1 MTDLLLV
8 SDADWI
14 IDDVAAVVVDDATT
28 LRVVHAGLDLL
39 PAVIERTPDLVLLDQ
54 QVGNM
59 GGMAACLNLRL
70 EESADRLPHIPVLM
84 LLDREADIFMAK
96 RTQAE
101 GWILKPLDAI
111 RLRKAVR
118 VLLEG
123 GEYREGSAREVG
135 AGVTFG

>member
-1 MTDLLLV
+1 MPDLLLV
-8 SDADWI
+8 SDAEWI
-14 IDDVAAVVVDDATT
+14 IEDVAAVVVDDTTT

-39 PAVIERTPDLVLLDQ
+39 PAALQRTPDLVILDQ

-70 EESADRLPHIPVLM
+70 EEGADRLPHVPVLM
-84 LLDREADIFMAK
+84 LLDREADIFLAK

-118 VLLEG
+118 VLLDG
-123 GEYREGSAREVG
+123 GEYHEGSAREVG